1 MEAITAKSERYSKFY
16 KVFLMSDKSI
26 GNILSFG
33 DVVDY
38 AHKVDYI
45 KKLDSFVVQPK
56 VGGEIYTFSRDKETK
71 LYTCCF
77 GKYRRQLIGV

>member
-56 VGGEIYTFSRDKETK
+56 AGGEIYTLVETK
-71 LYTCCF
+71 RLTYTPVV
-77 GKYRRQLIGV
+77 LENIEDSS